1 MKDYSKPAFPSRS
14 GMMFYVPG
22 EHKEAVQHTIE
33 AMDREHEGM
42 TLRDYFAAKAMQ
54 SLVVAIYTPG
64 MKMTGK
70 NGTPLT
76 ESTIAEQAY
85 HFADAMLTERAA

>member
-22 EHKEAVQHTIE
+22 EHKEAIQHTIE

-42 TLRDYFAAKAMQ
+42 TLRDYFAAKAL
-54 SLVVAIYTPG
+54 SGISAHSVGPAKKG
-64 MKMTGK
+64 
-70 NGTPLT
+70 
-76 ESTIAEQAY
+76 AENSAQAHARWAY
-85 HFADAMLTERAA
+85 QVADAMLVERAA